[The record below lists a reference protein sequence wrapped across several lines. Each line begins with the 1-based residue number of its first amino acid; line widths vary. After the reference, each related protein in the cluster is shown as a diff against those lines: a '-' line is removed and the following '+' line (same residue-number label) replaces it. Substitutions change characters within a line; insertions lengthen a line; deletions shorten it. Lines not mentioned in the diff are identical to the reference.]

1 MFQSL
6 RWKIIGAFALTI
18 LLTIIL
24 SGAFS
29 VWTTASRFDVLV
41 TSEGLYQAE
50 EIAPFIQANYA
61 IAGNWKNLDKL
72 FTAYPETGTPPALF
86 EELWYSD
93 IDWIKITADELDV
106 DEETLFGPLKTKI

>member
-41 TSEGLYQAE
+41 TSEGLYTE
-50 EIAPFIQANYA
+50 NGYR
-61 IAGNWKNLDKL
+61 
-72 FTAYPETGTPPALF
+72 FTF
-86 EELWYSD
+86 SN
-93 IDWIKITADELDV
+93 V
-106 DEETLFGPLKTKI
+106 